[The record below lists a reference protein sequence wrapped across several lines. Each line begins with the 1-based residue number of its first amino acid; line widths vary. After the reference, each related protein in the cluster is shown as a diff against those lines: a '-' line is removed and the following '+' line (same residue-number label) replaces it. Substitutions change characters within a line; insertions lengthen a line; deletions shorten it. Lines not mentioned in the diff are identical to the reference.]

1 VTTLGSQIDDLSDT
15 FNEEKSELLYGTESA
30 VQRGVQFMQ
39 NVKKGMDLFGDKNG
53 PSIIVE
59 YDEYKNNYIDVKRRG
74 GRIRLIT
81 EITKDNI
88 HYCKVLMKIVDEL
101 RHLDG
106 LVGGIAVSESE
117 YMATTTLH
125 RGQLLTQVF
134 YSNATEVVKQ
144 GQYIFNTFWNKAV
157 PAKQRIKEID
167 EGLKREFIETI
178 QDANDAQGLIFDTI
192 RSSSDEIQIIFS
204 TSNAPYHYNH
214 EAMLLNFLK
223 EKMLIS
229 PNKRDNE
236 IKIRIIIPE
245 TSSLNKEK
253 IQKLLLVKDKE
264 EGEENGA
271 ISIKCLSRAH
281 MGNNKLTTLIVDNE
295 FAITVELKD
304 SNELNDQAIGLTTY
318 SNSEA
323 TVLSYVSIFETLWTQ
338 AELDEQA
345 TGSSDEK
352 IDR

>member
-1 VTTLGSQIDDLSDT
+1 MDDLSDT
-15 FNEEKSELLYGTESA
+15 FNEEKSELIYGTESA

-59 YDEYKNNYIDVKRRG
+59 FDVYKNNYIDVKRRG

-88 HYCKVLMKIVDEL
+88 PYCKELMKIVDEL

-106 LVGGIAVSESE
+106 LIGGIAVSESE
-117 YMATTTLH
+117 YMTTTTLC

-144 GQYIFNTFWNKAV
+144 GQYIFNTFWNKAI
-157 PAKQRIKEID
+157 PAKQRIREID
-167 EGLKREFIETI
+167 EGLKREFIETL
-178 QDANDAQGLIFDTI
+178 QDPNDAQRLIFDTI
-192 RSSSDEIQIIFS
+192 RSASEEIQIIFS
-204 TSNAPYHYNH
+204 TSNAPYHYEH
-214 EAMLLNFLK
+214 EAMLLNLLK
-223 EKMLIS
+223 EKMLIFS
-229 PNKRDNE
+229 PNQRDNE

-253 IQKLLLVKDKE
+253 TQKLLLVKDKE
-264 EGEENGA
+264 RRQENGA
-271 ISIKCLSRAH
+271 TSIKYLSRAH
-281 MGNNKLTTLIVDNE
+281 PGNNKLTTLIVDNE

-304 SNELNDQAIGLTTY
+304 SNELTDQAIGLTTY

-323 TVLSYVSIFETLWTQ
+323 TVLSYASIFETLWTQ

-345 TGSSDEK
+345 AGLNDEK
-352 IDR
+352 NDSQLSHT

>member
-1 VTTLGSQIDDLSDT
+1 MDELSDT
-15 FNEEKSELLYGTESA
+15 FNEERSELLYGTENA

-39 NVKKGMDLFGDKNG
+39 NAKKGMDLFGDKNG

-59 YDEYKNNYIDVKRRG
+59 FDVYKNNYIDVKRRG

-88 HYCKVLMKIVDEL
+88 HYCRELMKIVDEL

-106 LVGGIAVSESE
+106 LVGGIAVSEVE

-125 RGQLLTQVF
+125 GGQLLTQVF

-178 QDANDAQGLIFDTI
+178 QDPNDAQRLIFDTI
-192 RSSSDEIQIIFS
+192 RSASEEIQILFS
-204 TSNAPYHYNH
+204 TSNAPYHYEH
-214 EAMLLNFLK
+214 EAMLLNLLK
-223 EKMLIS
+223 EKILIS
-229 PNKRDNE
+229 PNKRDNK

-245 TSSLNKEK
+245 TSSLNKEN
-253 IQKLLLVKDKE
+253 IQKLLLVKDNQR
-264 EGEENGA
+264 GQENGD
-271 ISIKCLSRAH
+271 ISIKYLSRAH
-281 MGNNKLTTLIVDNE
+281 LRNNKLTTVIVDNE
-295 FAITVELKD
+295 FAITIELRD
-304 SNELNDQAIGLTTY
+304 SNELTGQAIGLTTY

-323 TVLSYVSIFETLWTQ
+323 TVLSYASIFETLWTQ
-338 AELDEQA
+338 VELDEQA
-345 TGSSDEK
+345 AGLNDEK
-352 IDR
+352 D

>member
-1 VTTLGSQIDDLSDT
+1 MDDLSDT
-15 FNEEKSELLYGTESA
+15 FDEEKSELLYGTEDA

-53 PSIIVE
+53 PSIIMGFDV
-59 YDEYKNNYIDVKRRG
+59 YKNNYMDVKRRG

-88 HYCKVLMKIVDEL
+88 HYCKELMKIVDEL

-106 LVGGIAVSESE
+106 LIGGIAVSELE

-134 YSNATEVVKQ
+134 YSNAIEVVKQ

-157 PAKQRIKEID
+157 PARQRIKEID

-178 QDANDAQGLIFDTI
+178 QDPNDAQGLIFDTI

-204 TSNAPYHYNH
+204 TSNAPYRFEH
-214 EAMLLNFLK
+214 EAMLLNLLK

-229 PNKRDNE
+229 SNIGENE

-253 IQKLLLVKDKE
+253 IQKLLLVKDNERGQKS
-264 EGEENGA
+264 GA
-271 ISIKCLSRAH
+271 ISIKYLSRAH
-281 MGNNKLTTLIVDNE
+281 LRNNKLTTMIVDNE
-295 FAITVELKD
+295 FAITVELMD
-304 SNELNDQAIGLTTY
+304 SNELTDQAIGLTMY

-323 TVLSYVSIFETLWTQ
+323 TVLSYASIFETLWTQ

-345 TGSSDEK
+345 AGYNDEQN
-352 IDR
+352 DR

>member
-1 VTTLGSQIDDLSDT
+1 MDNPSDT
-15 FNEEKSELLYGTESA
+15 YNEERSELLYGPENA
-30 VQRGVQFMQ
+30 VRRGVQFMQ

-59 YDEYKNNYIDVKRRG
+59 FDVYKNNYVDVRRRG

-81 EITKDNI
+81 EITKDNV
-88 HYCKVLMKIVDEL
+88 HYCRELMKIVDEL

-106 LVGGIAVSESE
+106 LIGGIAVSELE

-134 YSNATEVVKQ
+134 YSNAIEVVKQ

-157 PAKQRIKEID
+157 PAKQRIREID
-167 EGLKREFIETI
+167 EGLKREFMETI
-178 QDANDAQGLIFDTI
+178 LDPNDAQRLIFDTI
-192 RSSSDEIQIIFS
+192 RSSSEEIQIIFS
-204 TSNAPYHYNH
+204 TSNTPYRYEH
-214 EAMLLNFLK
+214 EAMLLNLLK
-223 EKMLIS
+223 EKMIS
-229 PNKRDNE
+229 LNKRDNE

-253 IQKLLLVKDKE
+253 LHKLLLVNDKE
-264 EGEENGA
+264 RGQESSA
-271 ISIKCLSRAH
+271 ISIKYLSRAH
-281 MGNNKLTTLIVDNE
+281 FRNNKLTTLIVDNE
-295 FAITVELKD
+295 FAITVELRD
-304 SNELNDQAIGLTTY
+304 SNELTDQAMGLTTY

-323 TVLSYVSIFETLWTQ
+323 TVLSYASIFETLWTQ

-345 TGSSDEK
+345 AGLK
-352 IDR
+352 K

>member
-1 VTTLGSQIDDLSDT
+1 MDNFSDN

-39 NVKKGMDLFGDKNG
+39 NVRKGMDLFGDKNG

-59 YDEYKNNYIDVKRRG
+59 FDVYKNNYMDVKRRG
-74 GRIRLIT
+74 GKIRLIT

-88 HYCKVLMKIVDEL
+88 HQCKELMKIVDEL

-106 LVGGIAVSESE
+106 LIGGIAVSELE

-125 RGQLLTQVF
+125 KGQLLTQVF

-157 PAKQRIKEID
+157 PARQRIKEID
-167 EGLKREFIETI
+167 EDLKREFIETI
-178 QDANDAQGLIFDTI
+178 QDPNEAQKLIFDTI
-192 RSSSDEIQIIFS
+192 RSASEEIQIIFS
-204 TSNAPYHYNH
+204 ASNTPYRYEH
-214 EAMLLNFLK
+214 EAMLLNLLN
-223 EKMLIS
+223 EKILVS
-229 PNKRDNE
+229 PNISNNE

-253 IQKLLLVKDKE
+253 IQKLLLAKDNE
-264 EGEENGA
+264 RRQEGSV
-271 ISIKCLSRAH
+271 ISIKYLKRDH
-281 MGNNKLTTLIVDNE
+281 LGNNKLTTLIVDNE

-304 SNELNDQAIGLTTY
+304 SNKFTDQTVGLTTY

-323 TVLSYVSIFETLWTQ
+323 TILTLPFLKLFGLKQ
-338 AELDEQA
+338 N
-345 TGSSDEK
+345 
-352 IDR
+352 

>member
-1 VTTLGSQIDDLSDT
+1 MDDLSDT
-15 FNEEKSELLYGTESA
+15 FKEHKSDLLYGTENA
-30 VQRGVQFMQ
+30 VKRGVQFMQ

-59 YDEYKNNYIDVKRRG
+59 FDVYKDNYINVKRRG

-88 HYCKVLMKIVDEL
+88 HYCKELMKIVDEL

-106 LVGGIAVSESE
+106 LVGGIAVSELE
-117 YMATTTLH
+117 YMTTTTLH

-178 QDANDAQGLIFDTI
+178 RDPNDAQRLIFDTI
-192 RSSSDEIQIIFS
+192 RSASEEIQIIFS
-204 TSNAPYHYNH
+204 TSNAPYHYEH
-214 EAMLLNFLK
+214 EAMLLNLLK
-223 EKMLIS
+223 EKMPIF

-253 IQKLLLVKDKE
+253 TQKLLLVKDKE
-264 EGEENGA
+264 RRQENGV
-271 ISIKCLSRAH
+271 ISIKYLSRAH
-281 MGNNKLTTLIVDNE
+281 LGNNKLTTLIVDNE
-295 FAITVELKD
+295 FAITVELRD
-304 SNELNDQAIGLTTY
+304 SNELTEQAIGLTTY

-323 TVLSYVSIFETLWTQ
+323 TVLSYASIFETFWTQ

-345 TGSSDEK
+345 ADLNDEK
-352 IDR
+352 NDSQLSHT